1 MQPDWDEKP
10 SFPEEV
16 HIHKEHMISEP
27 LEPSPMPGDTRVF
40 GDDFYP
46 INSKLEK
53 ADVDASIKL
62 PMNEKEN
69 STRENNVAMIK
80 VV

>member
-1 MQPDWDEKP
+1 
-10 SFPEEV
+10 
-16 HIHKEHMISEP
+16 
-27 LEPSPMPGDTRVF
+27 MPGDTRVF

-53 ADVDASIKL
+53 EADVDASINL

-69 STRENNVAMIK
+69 STRENNVAKIK

>member
-1 MQPDWDEKP
+1 
-10 SFPEEV
+10 
-16 HIHKEHMISEP
+16 
-27 LEPSPMPGDTRVF
+27 MPGDTRVF

-80 VV
+80 VVIKGGF